1 MILAQ
6 AAVLG
11 LVTLAAAVYDWRERR
26 IPNWLCLVCL
36 GAAFV
41 FNLFQADWRSGLMGF
56 ALALLI
62 HVPLYLLRATGG
74 GDLKLMAALGA
85 LLGPDAWLEL
95 FVISSLLGGVL
106 AIAVILSRGVAGQ
119 VMRRMGKAIGELVR
133 GRAPF
138 GAAPEL
144 DIAHPQALTF
154 PRGVV
159 IALAAGLWIA
169 WRVA

>member
-1 MILAQ
+1 MQAQ

-11 LVTLAAAVYDWRERR
+11 LVTLTAAVYDWRERR

-36 GAAFV
+36 GATFFINILAP
-41 FNLFQADWRSGLMGF
+41 DWRSALMGF
-56 ALALLI
+56 ALAVLI

-74 GDLKLMAALGA
+74 GDLKLMGCLGA
-85 LLGPDAWLEL
+85 LLGPDHWLEL

-106 AIAVILSRGVAGQ
+106 ALGVIVARGAVGTVF
-119 VMRRMGKAIGELVR
+119 RRMGRAMGELLR
-133 GRAPF
+133 GRPPF
-138 GAAPEL
+138 AAAPEL
-144 DIAHPQALTF
+144 DIAHPEALTF

-169 WRVA
+169 LRWR